1 MLMGFPRAME
11 LMQGGKATQ
20 EKHHSSNAVEFIK
33 KYMSIKRKLKLIIL
47 FLCVFEVVFG
57 CSKTKADPQTVSP
70 NNNIHTYYVSINGS
84 DANAGTS
91 NAPFKNINTAL
102 GKVVAGDTVLVRGG
116 TYHEQINFLKSGTSE
131 KNIIV
136 KAYPG
141 EKPVIDGSNI
151 TVIGWQALVTLSN
164 VRYITIEGF
173 DICNLISSAFN
184 TDPEGILING
194 NSHDIAIKNCNIYNI
209 KSNASLNNW
218 RSAHAILV
226 LGNGTS
232 AITNLIITGCT
243 VHDTQTGTSES
254 VTLAGNIDGFT
265 ISHNKIYDIENI
277 GIIIAGGDNLNPS
290 GNITTNYA
298 RNGVVSD
305 NEVYNNSH
313 TRSPDVWGTS
323 SYGAIA
329 IYVCGGANTI
339 VERNKVYNCDRG
351 IGLVSESNKLATK
364 DCIVRNN
371 FVYSCYR
378 TGIYMGDYL
387 NYTTG
392 GTKNCYVV
400 NNTLLFNNAVKGAFG
415 EIEGEIRLTEN
426 CTNNVVKNNII
437 CAGQDDVFIHKYTAT
452 GSNNIIDYNL
462 YYTTGATKWIWNGI
476 DYTDYNAWKTACGGD
491 ANSTN
496 GINPLLASTSSPDLH
511 IQTVSPAKNSGVV
524 ISTDINGS
532 TDIDGN
538 TRIVNNK
545 ISKGAQQ

>member
-1 MLMGFPRAME
+1 
-11 LMQGGKATQ
+11 
-20 EKHHSSNAVEFIK
+20 
-33 KYMSIKRKLKLIIL
+33 MSIKRKLKLIIL

-57 CSKTKADPQTVSP
+57 CSKTKTDPQTVIP
-70 NNNIHTYYVSINGS
+70 NNNTHTYYVSINGS
-84 DANAGTS
+84 DANAGTT

-102 GKVVAGDTVLVRGG
+102 SRVVAGDTVLVRGG
-116 TYHEQINFLKSGTSE
+116 IYHEQINFLKSGTSE
-131 KNIIV
+131 KNIVV

-151 TVIGWQALVTLSN
+151 TVTGWLALVTLSN

-194 NSHDIAIKNCNIYNI
+194 NSHDITIKNCNIYNI

-243 VHDTQTGTSES
+243 IHDTQTGTSES

-290 GNITTNYA
+290 GNIATNYA

-305 NEVYNNSH
+305 NELYNNSH

-339 VERNKVYNCDRG
+339 VERIK
-351 IGLVSESNKLATK
+351 
-364 DCIVRNN
+364 CI
-371 FVYSCYR
+371 
-378 TGIYMGDYL
+378 
-387 NYTTG
+387 
-392 GTKNCYVV
+392 
-400 NNTLLFNNAVKGAFG
+400 
-415 EIEGEIRLTEN
+415 
-426 CTNNVVKNNII
+426 
-437 CAGQDDVFIHKYTAT
+437 TAT
-452 GSNNIIDYNL
+452 E
-462 YYTTGATKWIWNGI
+462 
-476 DYTDYNAWKTACGGD
+476 
-491 ANSTN
+491 
-496 GINPLLASTSSPDLH
+496 AS
-511 IQTVSPAKNSGVV
+511 GW
-524 ISTDINGS
+524 
-532 TDIDGN
+532 
-538 TRIVNNK
+538 
-545 ISKGAQQ
+545 